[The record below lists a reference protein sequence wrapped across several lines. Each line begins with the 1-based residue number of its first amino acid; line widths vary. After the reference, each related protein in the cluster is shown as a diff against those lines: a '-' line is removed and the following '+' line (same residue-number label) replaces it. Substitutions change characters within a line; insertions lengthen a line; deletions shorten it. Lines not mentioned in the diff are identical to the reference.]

1 MGNFLKILLFFYP
14 IISFSQ
20 SVEITDTPQEYIQ
33 HISKVWDVD
42 QNKIVY
48 ITNQST
54 LDDLASVIHNSVL
67 TFVAGELST
76 SAEILD
82 GRRIVNPKQC
92 GLALNNLDL
101 ENIKKHLQKGN
112 DYRKIQLKKVIDD
125 TDYIFNNQLT
135 TVLIY
140 SKKLDF
146 FMGDYFKVLK
156 ELSQRNVDYLIIIF
170 DNEINNQIP
179 NALKSND

>member
-82 GRRIVNPKQC
+82 GRRIVNPK
-92 GLALNNLDL
+92 
-101 ENIKKHLQKGN
+101 
-112 DYRKIQLKKVIDD
+112 
-125 TDYIFNNQLT
+125 
-135 TVLIY
+135 
-140 SKKLDF
+140 
-146 FMGDYFKVLK
+146 
-156 ELSQRNVDYLIIIF
+156 
-170 DNEINNQIP
+170 
-179 NALKSND
+179 